1 MKNINNLTFGLFNYP
16 KRFWYRNLKDIPIF
30 IKRIFFTL
38 KHGYSPVAQF
48 ETFEWFMDVMKEIL
62 TNYRYNRMGS
72 PVVIDNF
79 FDVKEENPNDIANEE
94 AYNAILDRMI
104 ILLDLMDE
112 NNQLYNDMDWKEA
125 DKKKEDAKNEFF
137 KLFSE
142 QFYGLWD

>member
-1 MKNINNLTFGLFNYP
+1 MNTNKLSCGLFMFRGKN
-16 KRFWYRNLKDIPIF
+16 WWRNLKDIPIF

-79 FDVKEENPNDIANEE
+79 FDVKEENSNDVVNEE

-104 ILLDLMDE
+104 VLLDLMDE

>member
-1 MKNINNLTFGLFNYP
+1 MDANKLSCGLFVFRGKN
-16 KRFWYRNLKDIPIF
+16 WWRNLKDIPIF

-62 TNYRYNRMGS
+62 TNYRYNRIGS

-79 FDVKEENPNDIANEE
+79 FDVKEENSNDVVNEE
-94 AYNAILDRMI
+94 EYNSILDRMI
-104 ILLDLMDE
+104 VLLDLMDE
-112 NNQLYNDMDWKEA
+112 HNQLYNDMDWKEA

>member
-1 MKNINNLTFGLFNYP
+1 MNANKLSCGLFVFCGKN
-16 KRFWYRNLKDIPIF
+16 WWRNLKDIPIF

-79 FDVKEENPNDIANEE
+79 FDVKEENSNDVVNEE

-104 ILLDLMDE
+104 VLLDLMDE
-112 NNQLYNDMDWKEA
+112 HNQLYNDMDWKEA

>member
-1 MKNINNLTFGLFNYP
+1 MDTNKLSCGLFMFRGKN
-16 KRFWYRNLKDIPIF
+16 WWRNLKDIPIF

-48 ETFEWFMDVMKEIL
+48 ETFEWFMDVMTEIL

-79 FDVKEENPNDIANEE
+79 FDVKEENSNDVVNEE

-104 ILLDLMDE
+104 VLLDLMDE
-112 NNQLYNDMDWKEA
+112 HNQLYNDMDWKEA

>member
-1 MKNINNLTFGLFNYP
+1 MDANKLSCGLFVFRGKN
-16 KRFWYRNLKDIPIF
+16 WWRNLKDIPIF

-79 FDVKEENPNDIANEE
+79 FDVKEENSNDVVNEE
-94 AYNAILDRMI
+94 EYNVILDRMI
-104 ILLDLMDE
+104 VLLDLMDE
-112 NNQLYNDMDWKEA
+112 HNQLYNDMDWKEA
-125 DKKKEDAKNEFF
+125 YKKKEDAKNEFF

>member
-1 MKNINNLTFGLFNYP
+1 MDANKLSCGLFVFRGKN
-16 KRFWYRNLKDIPIF
+16 WWRNLRDIPIF

-72 PVVIDNF
+72 PVVIDNL
-79 FDVKEENPNDIANEE
+79 FDVKEENPNDVVNEE

-104 ILLDLMDE
+104 VLLDLMDE
-112 NNQLYNDMDWKEA
+112 HNQLYDDMDWKEA

-137 KLFSE
+137 KLFSKH
-142 QFYGLWD
+142 FYTLWD

>member
-1 MKNINNLTFGLFNYP
+1 MDANKLSCGLFVFRGKN
-16 KRFWYRNLKDIPIF
+16 WWRNLKDIPIF

-62 TNYRYNRMGS
+62 INYRYNRMGS

-79 FDVKEENPNDIANEE
+79 FDVKEENSNDVVNEE
-94 AYNAILDRMI
+94 EYNAILDRMI
-104 ILLDLMDE
+104 VLLDLMDE
-112 NNQLYNDMDWKEA
+112 HNQLYNDMDWKEA
-125 DKKKEDAKNEFF
+125 DRKKEDAKNEFF

>member
-1 MKNINNLTFGLFNYP
+1 MDTNKLSCGLFMFRGKN
-16 KRFWYRNLKDIPIF
+16 WWRNLRDIPIF

-79 FDVKEENPNDIANEE
+79 FDVKEENLNDVVNEE

-104 ILLDLMDE
+104 VLLDLMDE
-112 NNQLYNDMDWKEA
+112 HNQLYNDMDWKEA

>member
-1 MKNINNLTFGLFNYP
+1 MFHGKS
-16 KRFWYRNLKDIPIF
+16 WWRNLKDIPIF
-30 IKRIFFTL
+30 IKRIFFVL
-38 KHGYSPVAQF
+38 KHGYSPAAQW
-48 ETFEWFMDVMKEIL
+48 ETYGWFMSVMKEIL

-79 FDVKEENPNDIANEE
+79 FDVKEENPNDVVNEE

-104 ILLDLMDE
+104 VLLDLMDE
-112 NNQLYNDMDWKEA
+112 HNQLYNDMDWKEA

>member
-1 MKNINNLTFGLFNYP
+1 MDANKLSCGLFVFRGKN
-16 KRFWYRNLKDIPIF
+16 WWRNLRDIPIF

-79 FDVKEENPNDIANEE
+79 FDVKEENPNDVVNEA

-104 ILLDLMDE
+104 VLLDLMDE

-125 DKKKEDAKNEFF
+125 DKKKQDAKNEFF

>member
-1 MKNINNLTFGLFNYP
+1 MDANKLSCGLFVFRGKN
-16 KRFWYRNLKDIPIF
+16 WWRNLKDIPIF

-79 FDVKEENPNDIANEE
+79 FDVKEENSNDVVNEE

-104 ILLDLMDE
+104 VLLDLMDE

>member
-1 MKNINNLTFGLFNYP
+1 MNANKLSCGLFVFRGKN
-16 KRFWYRNLKDIPIF
+16 WWRNLRDIPIF

-79 FDVKEENPNDIANEE
+79 FDVKEENPNDVVNEE

-104 ILLDLMDE
+104 VLLDLMDE
-112 NNQLYNDMDWKEA
+112 HNQLYNDMDWKEA

>member
-1 MKNINNLTFGLFNYP
+1 MDTNKLSCGLFMFRGKN
-16 KRFWYRNLKDIPIF
+16 WWRNLRDIPIF

-79 FDVKEENPNDIANEE
+79 FDVKEENSNDVANEE

-104 ILLDLMDE
+104 VLLDLMDE
-112 NNQLYNDMDWKEA
+112 HNQLYNDMDWKEA

>member
-1 MKNINNLTFGLFNYP
+1 MDANKLSCGLFVFRGKN
-16 KRFWYRNLKDIPIF
+16 WWRNLKDIPIL

-48 ETFEWFMDVMKEIL
+48 ETFEWFMDVMKDIL

-72 PVVIDNF
+72 PIVIDNF
-79 FDVKEENPNDIANEE
+79 FDVKEENSNDVVNEE
-94 AYNAILDRMI
+94 EYNAILDRMI
-104 ILLDLMDE
+104 VLLDLMDE
-112 NNQLYNDMDWKEA
+112 HNQLYNDMDWKEA
-125 DKKKEDAKNEFF
+125 DKKKEDSKNEFF

>member
-1 MKNINNLTFGLFNYP
+1 MDANKLSCGLFVFRGKN
-16 KRFWYRNLKDIPIF
+16 WWRNLKDIPIF

-79 FDVKEENPNDIANEE
+79 FDVKEENSNDVVNEE
-94 AYNAILDRMI
+94 EYNSILDRMI
-104 ILLDLMDE
+104 VLLDLMDE
-112 NNQLYNDMDWKEA
+112 HNQLYNDMDWKEA

>member
-1 MKNINNLTFGLFNYP
+1 MDANKLSCGLFMFRGKN
-16 KRFWYRNLKDIPIF
+16 WWRNLKDIPIF

-38 KHGYSPVAQF
+38 KHGYSPVAHF

-79 FDVKEENPNDIANEE
+79 FDVKEENPNDVANEE

-104 ILLDLMDE
+104 ALLNLMDE
-112 NNQLYNDMDWKEA
+112 RNQLYNDMDWKEA

>member
-1 MKNINNLTFGLFNYP
+1 MDANKLSCGLFVFRG
-16 KRFWYRNLKDIPIF
+16 KDWWRNLRDIPIF

-62 TNYRYNRMGS
+62 TNYRYHRMGS

-79 FDVKEENPNDIANEE
+79 FDVKEENSNDVANEE
-94 AYNAILDRMI
+94 VYNVILDRMI
-104 ILLDLMDE
+104 VLLDLMDE
-112 NNQLYNDMDWKEA
+112 HNQLYNDMDWKEA